1 MIPGFFQGTEMPTE
15 GWWDTLWP
23 DPARVLTSL
32 GLKPGMG
39 VVDLCCGDGWF
50 TLPMAQIASHVV
62 AIDIGQ
68 KLLDMARARMATVT
82 NCEFVEADAF
92 DIAKVVKRPAEFVFL
107 ANVFH
112 GVPDRPRLAAAVK
125 DVLQPDGLFV
135 IVNWHSRSREETPV
149 LGQPRGPKTE
159 LRIGPETTKA
169 DVEAGGLKLA
179 SVVELP
185 PYHYGAVFQKPP
197 QSK

>member
-50 TLPMAQIASHVV
+50 TLPMAQVASHVV
-62 AIDIGQ
+62 AIDIDQ
-68 KLLDMARARMATVT
+68 KLLDMARARLATVT

-179 SVVELP
+179 SVVELSS
-185 PYHYGAVFQKPP
+185 YHYGAVFQKPP

>member
-1 MIPGFFQGTEMPTE
+1 
-15 GWWDTLWP
+15 
-23 DPARVLTSL
+23 
-32 GLKPGMG
+32 
-39 VVDLCCGDGWF
+39 
-50 TLPMAQIASHVV
+50 MAQVASHVV
-62 AIDIGQ
+62 AIDIDQ
-68 KLLDMARARMATVT
+68 ELLDMARARMATVT

-112 GVPDRPRLAAAVK
+112 GVPDRPRLAAVVK
-125 DVLQPDGLFV
+125 DALQPDGLFV

-179 SVVELP
+179 SVAERIAEGVRKAGLLD
-185 PYHYGAVFQKPP
+185 
-197 QSK
+197 